1 MLTAYSEKME
11 KLGGELIELGK
22 RLSNASEE
30 LKIMLASGKVESRQ
44 VDDQLDWIWTL
55 KRRRAVILNEMG
67 LR

>member
-22 RLSNASEE
+22 KLSNASEE
-30 LKIMLASGKVESRQ
+30 LKNMLASGKVESRQ